1 MLLSVIIP
9 VYRVESTLHRCV
21 ESVLKQHVSDME
33 IILVDDGS
41 PDQCPQLCD
50 EWAQRDQRILVIHK
64 TNGGLSDARNAGI
77 EKATSDYIT
86 FVDSDDYL
94 APDTYAPLLEMIG
107 DNDILEYSIADRLQ
121 LNDNTYEDINEY
133 WLREKAYTHTY
144 ACNKIFKRSLFE
156 EVRFPKGRVFEDVY
170 TLPLLLAKTKK
181 IATTHLGSYHY
192 CWNPEGITGSA
203 DGSALKQL
211 LEAHLAGKMPIDDC
225 YYMYLVNIQIDVW
238 ERLGETIIL
247 PQRLVKTDTLP
258 TSKKLKAIVINI
270 FGIKTLCRI
279 IKAIHL
285 IKKPSR
291 L

>member
-21 ESVLKQHVSDME
+21 ESVLNQHVSDME

-77 EKATSDYIT
+77 EKATGDYIT

-133 WLREKAYTHTY
+133 WLKEKAYTHTY

-181 IATTHLGSYHY
+181 IATTHLGNYHY